1 MGTRI
6 LQAELSSGKTE
17 RAIAELLSRLPV
29 SGFAPRVWVL
39 LATRRQEYAFR
50 ERLVAAAP
58 QRQSFFNVEFMNFY
72 QLNARLLDLAA
83 WPIRRVSASAS
94 QGLLRYVIADL
105 HQRGGLETLS
115 QVGLSSG
122 FGRVVGDLI
131 IEMKQNRVT
140 PEQFTEAV
148 QTPKDRAIA
157 RIYAQYQALLQR
169 FNLADRE
176 GEGWLA
182 LEALEQKADL
192 AQDLSLLLVDG
203 YDLFTPVQ
211 AQLLAQLTQ
220 HVEEILIT
228 LTYPPATAP
237 IGRRFLQSAER
248 LNQAFA
254 SLGITPRIEHLDT
267 SHKADGPLANLQHLL
282 IQRSSDEAATNK
294 IARIEV
300 PDERA
305 EAAYILRDIRA
316 HLLNG
321 MRPEQFLIANREIA
335 RYRRHFVRLAQ
346 DYGIPILCPHGEAL
360 VDNPAIAAIMM
371 LLRLTDPL
379 AIERDE
385 DRGFRRR
392 EVLDLLR
399 SPYLHS
405 ADLSESD
412 VEALDI
418 ISRRMKVL
426 GGRQSWLDALE
437 AMPSSQ
443 EAVSLNENDPALLPL
458 DASACERLRNSLARF
473 MAQVSPAPHGT
484 NASYAKWIEGLIG
497 PDPLSLNDDSALE
510 AENANSLHVLYKL
523 RQSMNDPVLT
533 EETLRDIDAIHTMLD
548 LLHSLVRV
556 ETLVHDLIGEAP
568 PSKPWDTF
576 RREFFD
582 MLERA
587 QSSTSDGSRS
597 GRVLIT
603 SVTEARGL
611 PHDYVYVTGLSEGV
625 FPART
630 AEDPLYLD
638 SEREALQ
645 QRGVL
650 LMTQSERADDPGL
663 FLELVSTARE
673 SLILTRP
680 TILDGKPWNPSFLWQ
695 MVEQAL
701 PNARSERHAAGAA
714 VGTKQAATL
723 EEAALAAAAH
733 PEAHSLRAWLE
744 TDETRREYWHQI
756 EQSIRAETQRMHPAE
771 GDPYSGSI
779 RPQSGLQQIIA
790 DTLGES
796 HVWSASQLNEY
807 ATCPYRFF
815 ARRLL
820 QLDKWEE
827 PEEGM
832 DVLVFGTVQH
842 AILEATYQRIKDTGL
857 ALHPDNLE
865 QAQAHLQAVCASI
878 LPEAPG
884 TYGFLP
890 TPLWDYEQEAIR
902 SNLEALLNYDFCTL
916 TPELVERFGGER
928 RIFSV
933 ERRFG
938 FARHP
943 ALRIPLNSV
952 GEIHLRGAVDRIDQV
967 GDALIVIDYKSGSK
981 AGLPKPIDMSEGRN
995 YQMLVYLFALEQ
1007 IIRQE
1012 QSRLAVSGGFFLS
1025 IRAQEWGG
1033 QFWLKH
1039 GQTLA
1044 QCPEIQ
1050 SSLQYLERAIVQMR
1064 QGSFLEQPTRLTD
1077 GKCMRNCEYAD
1088 LCRIATLRGLSSN
1101 AKENADDA

>member
-1 MGTRI
+1 MRARL
-6 LQAELSSGKTE
+6 LQAELSGGKTE
-17 RAIAELLSRLPV
+17 RAIAELLNRLPD
-29 SGFAPRVWVL
+29 SGFAPRVWIL

-58 QRQSFFNVEFMNFY
+58 QRLSFFNIEFMNFY

-83 WPIRRVSASAS
+83 WPMRRISASAS

-105 HQRGGLETLS
+105 HQRGNLEMLS

-122 FGRVVGDLI
+122 FTRVVGDLI
-131 IEMKQNRVT
+131 IELKQNRVT
-140 PEQFTEAV
+140 PEQFTEAA
-148 QTPKDRAIA
+148 QTPKDRVLA
-157 RIYAQYQALLQR
+157 RIYTQYQALLQR

-182 LEALEQKADL
+182 LEALEQQADL
-192 AQDLSLLLVDG
+192 AQDVSLLLVDG

-220 HVEEILIT
+220 HVEEVLIT
-228 LTYPPATAP
+228 LTHPPAAAP
-237 IGRRFLQSAER
+237 LGRRFMQSAER
-248 LNQAFA
+248 LNRAFA
-254 SLGITPRIEHLDT
+254 SLGIAPYIEYLDT
-267 SHKADGPLANLQHLL
+267 SHKADSPLANLQHLL
-282 IQRSSDEAATNK
+282 IQRSSDDTATDS

-321 MRPEQFLIANREIA
+321 KRPEQFLIANREIE
-335 RYRRHFVRLAQ
+335 RYRRHFVRLSQ

-360 VDNPAIAAIMM
+360 INNPAIAAIMM
-371 LLRLTDPL
+371 LLRLADPQT
-379 AIERDE
+379 IDRDE

-392 EVLDLLR
+392 EVLELLR
-399 SPYLHS
+399 SPYFHNP
-405 ADLSESD
+405 DLSETD

-437 AMPSSQ
+437 AMP
-443 EAVSLNENDPALLPL
+443 ASLEVIPLSEDDPALLPL
-458 DASACERLRNSLARF
+458 DANTCERLKNSLERF
-473 MAQVSPAPHGT
+473 MEQVSPAPYGT
-484 NASYAKWIEGLIG
+484 NASYAEWIENLIG
-497 PDPLSLNDDSALE
+497 PDPISLESHAE
-510 AENANSLHVLYKL
+510 AEAASTASLHVLYRL
-523 RQSMNDPVLT
+523 RQSMNDPTLT
-533 EETLRDIDAIHTMLD
+533 AETLRDIDAIHAMLD
-548 LLHSLVRV
+548 LLHSMVRV
-556 ETLVHDLIGEAP
+556 ETLVHDLLGEAP
-568 PSKPWDTF
+568 PSIPWDAF

-587 QSSTSDGSRS
+587 QSSASDGSRS

-611 PHDYVYVTGLSEGV
+611 PHDYVYVTGLSEGL

-645 QRGVL
+645 KRGVL

-663 FLELVSTARE
+663 FLELISIARE
-673 SLILTRP
+673 SLTLTRP
-680 TILDGKPWNPSFLWQ
+680 TILEGKPWNPSFLWQ

-714 VGTKQAATL
+714 TSPEQAATL
-723 EEAALAAAAH
+723 EEAALAAAAY
-733 PEAHSLRAWLE
+733 PEARNLRAWLE
-744 TDETRREYWHQI
+744 ADVARRNYWHQI
-756 EQSIRAETQRMHPAE
+756 AQGAQAEMQRMHPAE
-771 GDPYSGSI
+771 GNPYSGSV
-779 RPQSGLQQIIA
+779 RPQSGLQQIVA
-790 DTLGES
+790 DVLGES
-796 HVWSASQLNEY
+796 YIWSASQLNEY

-820 QLDKWEE
+820 QLDEWEE

-842 AILEATYQRIKDTGL
+842 AILEATYERIRNAGL
-857 ALHPDNLE
+857 SLHPDNLE
-865 QAQAHLQAVCASI
+865 YAQPHLQEVCTSI
-878 LPEAPG
+878 LADAPDRF
-884 TYGFLP
+884 GFLP
-890 TPLWDYEQEAIR
+890 TPLWDYEREAIR
-902 SNLEALLNYDFCTL
+902 SNLEALLTYDFCTL

-938 FARHP
+938 FAGHP
-943 ALRIPLNSV
+943 TLRIPLTRA
-952 GEIHLRGAVDRIDQV
+952 GTIRLRGAVDRIDQV
-967 GDALIVIDYKSGSK
+967 GEALIVIDYKSGSK

-1007 IIRQE
+1007 LIRQE
-1012 QSRLAVSGGFFLS
+1012 QAPMAIGGGFFLS
-1025 IRAQEWGG
+1025 VRAQEWSG

-1039 GQTLA
+1039 GQTLT
-1044 QCPEIQ
+1044 QCPEIE
-1050 SSLQYLERAIVQMR
+1050 SSLQHLDRALVQMR
-1064 QGSFLEQPTRLTD
+1064 QGFFLEQPARITD

-1088 LCRIATLRGLSSN
+1088 LCRVAILGRLSSN
-1101 AKENADDA
+1101 DKENSDDA